1 MIARTWSIVV
11 KEFIQIRRDPRTL
24 GIVLALPVMQ
34 LVLFGYAINTTVD
47 HISTVVLD
55 QARDAQSRAFLASFF
70 NTGYFDLVA
79 QAGSLEEVRQDIDAG
94 TAHVGIVLPP
104 TFSHDLL
111 AGRAAQTQLLID
123 GSDPNT
129 AQTALLVGSTLAQRG
144 AASPG
149 RTIDQR
155 PLVLYNPAMQ
165 SINFM
170 IPGLLGLIM
179 QFQTLLLTAFAV
191 VRERER
197 GTLEQLVVTPIKPW
211 ELMLGKILPYV
222 GIAFANMVLASAIG
236 RYWFG
241 VEFAGSFP
249 LLLLLAALFVLSS
262 LGLGLLVSTVSQTQ
276 TQAMQMALFIMLP
289 SIILSGFVFNRESMP
304 HPIRELGLL
313 IPLTYFLQI
322 LRGVILK
329 GVGLDVLWPQV
340 VALAA
345 FGLAVFSLS
354 ANRFRTT
361 MD

>member
-1 MIARTWSIVV
+1 VLTRVWSIVL
-11 KEFIQIRRDPRTL
+11 KELIQIRRDRRTL
-24 GIVLALPVMQ
+24 AIVLLLPVMQ

-47 HISTVVLD
+47 HIATVVLD
-55 QARDAQSRAFLASFF
+55 QSRDAQSRSFVASFF
-70 NTGYFDLVA
+70 NTGYFDLVR
-79 QAGSLEEVRQDIDAG
+79 QVGSLDEVRQAIDAG
-94 TAHVGIVLPP
+94 TARVGIVLPP
-104 TFSHDLL
+104 TFSHDLV
-111 AGRAAQTQLLID
+111 AGRVPQAQVLVD

-129 AQTALLVGSTLAQRG
+129 AQTAVLVSSTLAQ
-144 AASPG
+144 G
-149 RTIDQR
+149 RTQAVDLR
-155 PLVLYNPAMQ
+155 PVVLYNPSMQ

-211 ELMLGKILPYV
+211 ELMAGKILPYTFI
-222 GIAFANMVLASAIG
+222 GFGNMLLASAIG
-236 RYWFG
+236 RLWFG

-249 LLLLLAALFVLSS
+249 LLVGLAGLFVLSS

-276 TQAMQMALFIMLP
+276 TQAMQLALFVMLP
-289 SIILSGFVFNRESMP
+289 SIILSGFVFARESMP

-329 GVGLDVLWPQV
+329 GVGVEVLWPQV
-340 VALAA
+340 LALLV
-345 FGLAVFSLS
+345 FGVAVFGLS
-354 ANRFRTT
+354 ANRFRKT

>member
-1 MIARTWSIVV
+1 MIARIWSIVL

-24 GIVLALPVMQ
+24 AIVLVLPVMQ
-34 LVLFGYAINTTVD
+34 LLLFGYAINTTVD
-47 HISTVVLD
+47 HIATVVLD
-55 QARDAQSRAFLASFF
+55 QSRDAQSRGFLSTFF
-70 NTGYFDLVA
+70 NTGYFDLVG
-79 QAGSLEEVRQDIDAG
+79 QVGSIEQVRQAIDAG
-94 TAHVGIVLPP
+94 TARVGIVLPP
-104 TFSHDLL
+104 EFSRDLV
-111 AGRAAQTQLLID
+111 AGRAPRAQMVVD

-129 AQTALLVGSTLAQRG
+129 AQTALLVAGTLSQRG
-144 AASPG
+144 ATRQA
-149 RTIDQR
+149 IDLR
-155 PLVLYNPAMQ
+155 PIVLYNPSMQ

-197 GTLEQLVVTPIKPW
+197 GTLEQLVVTPVKPW

-222 GIAFANMVLASAIG
+222 TVAFANVLFASAVG
-236 RYWFG
+236 HFWFG

-249 LLLLLAALFVLSS
+249 LLLGLAALFVLSS

-276 TQAMQMALFIMLP
+276 TQAMQLALFVMLP
-289 SIILSGFVFNRESMP
+289 SIILSGFVFARESMP

-322 LRGVILK
+322 LRGIILK
-329 GVGLDVLWPQV
+329 GVGVEVLWPEV
-340 VALAA
+340 LALTA
-345 FGLAVFSLS
+345 FGVIVFGLS
-354 ANRFRTT
+354 ANRFRKT